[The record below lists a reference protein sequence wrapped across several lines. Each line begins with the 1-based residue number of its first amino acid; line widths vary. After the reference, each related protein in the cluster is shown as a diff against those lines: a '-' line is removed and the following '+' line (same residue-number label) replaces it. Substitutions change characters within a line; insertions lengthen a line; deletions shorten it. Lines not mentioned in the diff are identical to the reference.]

1 MKSYLVLIAVLL
13 GTVLAMAPIG
23 ANATTLSIPGGKNIS
38 VVNNTPGTVFNTN
51 ATGINGTVSYNVV
64 GSGGNDTFRFIL
76 GNASSTLLLTGLS
89 SNSFN
94 VTSGGGNSTFSF
106 STGPNSNFTIVE
118 GNVNG
123 SASLQTFAITGGA
136 NCVLNET
143 SAGPVGNAIY
153 SVDLGTNSTVN
164 LSSAFVG
171 NETAI
176 NLIF

>member
-1 MKSYLVLIAVLL
+1 MKSYLVLVAVLL
-13 GTVLAMAPIG
+13 GVLIAVAPLG
-23 ANATTLSIPGGKNIS
+23 ARAELAIPGGKNIS
-38 VVNNTPGTVFNTN
+38 VVNNTPGTMFVTN
-51 ATGINGTVSYNVV
+51 ATAINGTVAYNIV
-64 GSGGNDTFRFIL
+64 GSGGNDSFRFTF
-76 GNASSTLLLTGLS
+76 GNASATVLLTGLN

-94 VTSGGGNSTFSF
+94 ITSGGGNSTFSF
-106 STGPNSNFTIVE
+106 STGPSSNFTIAE